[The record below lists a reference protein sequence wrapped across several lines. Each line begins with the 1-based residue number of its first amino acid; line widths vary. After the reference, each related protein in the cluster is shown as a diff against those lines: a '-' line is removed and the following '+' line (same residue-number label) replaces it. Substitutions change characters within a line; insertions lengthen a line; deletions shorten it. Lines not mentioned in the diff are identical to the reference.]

1 MHRFARAGVIGLI
14 GGALL
19 LTGCSASGATTAPG
33 TSSSPIAGGSTVGPG
48 ESATG
53 QGGTTA
59 TCTQLTAAEAQ
70 PLIVDQITD
79 VTVTPTVSTTL
90 ARSADSTPPT
100 TATRSMSPSTAATP
114 ARQEYDGTVQ
124 GFANPVALPG
134 VGDTAM
140 WDSNDESNEF
150 AAIKGTVYC
159 SVEVDAENVPGVGH
173 LMDEVNNTIRIG
185 DANYMI
191 LAAAAATLCNR
202 IYGSGDTTIDLSGLS
217 TPPSIAP

>member
-19 LTGCSASGATTAPG
+19 LTGCSASGAPTTAPG
-33 TSSSPIAGGSTVGPG
+33 TSSSLATDGTSVGPG
-48 ESATG
+48 DSTASS
-53 QGGTTA
+53 GGA
-59 TCTQLTAAEAQ
+59 AASCKQLTAAEAQ
-70 PLIVDQITD
+70 PLVVDQITN
-79 VTVTPTVSTTL
+79 VTVTPYGLHGTGQECRFTTTEDSVSVDVMVDGGADGTT
-90 ARSADSTPPT
+90 
-100 TATRSMSPSTAATP
+100 
-114 ARQEYDGTVQ
+114 EYDGTT
-124 GFANPVALPG
+124 FANPVPLPG
-134 VGDTAM
+134 VGDKAT
-140 WDSNDESNEF
+140 WDSKDESSEF

-159 SVEVDAENVPGVGH
+159 SVEVDAENVPGVAH

-191 LAAAAATLCNR
+191 LAAAEATLCNR

>member
-1 MHRFARAGVIGLI
+1 MPRLARASVIGLI
-14 GGALL
+14 AGAFLL
-19 LTGCSASGATTAPG
+19 GGCSASGATTAPG
-33 TSSSPIAGGSTVGPG
+33 TSSSQVGGGSTVGPG

-53 QGGTTA
+53 QGGTSA

-70 PLIVDQITD
+70 PLVVDQITG
-79 VTVTPTVSTTL
+79 VTVTPFGL
-90 ARSADSTPPT
+90 DDSGQECRFDT
-100 TATRSMSPSTAATP
+100 TAGSDSVDVTVVGGDAGT
-114 ARQEYDGTVQ
+114 QEYDGTVQ
-124 GFANPVALPG
+124 GFASPAALPG
-134 VGDTAM
+134 VGDHAM

-185 DANYMI
+185 DANYVI

>member
-33 TSSSPIAGGSTVGPG
+33 TTSGPIAGGSTVGPG

-70 PLIVDQITD
+70 PLIVDQITNVTTTPYGLHGTGQECRFDTTDDSASVD
-79 VTVTPTVSTTL
+79 VTV
-90 ARSADSTPPT
+90 DGGDDG
-100 TATRSMSPSTAATP
+100 TA
-114 ARQEYDGTVQ
+114 EYDATV
-124 GFANPVALPG
+124 FANPVPLPG
-134 VGDTAM
+134 VGDKAM